1 MQAKR
6 FSITFAVSSL
16 TAPCVADAFDI
27 SDVANA
33 TAFSLWYCD
42 THEGIQIGDPIAV
55 PIGGTVTV
63 YAQEGERF
71 TAGKPFAFIS
81 GSGSFTAIVT
91 PRRV

>member
-42 THEGIQIGDPIAV
+42 THKVIQLVTLAV